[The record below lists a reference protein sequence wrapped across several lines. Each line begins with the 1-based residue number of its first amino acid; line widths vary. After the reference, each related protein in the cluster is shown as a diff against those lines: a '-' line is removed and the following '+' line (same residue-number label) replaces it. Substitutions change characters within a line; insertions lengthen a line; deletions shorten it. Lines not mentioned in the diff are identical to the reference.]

1 MQLETISDIREYS
14 KFIFNLYRDDEF
26 FKDNKTGLL
35 SVVCGAKSPF
45 RNNSVQKMVAVR
57 ESGRTLCQVV
67 FIIHKNSSE
76 LMSFA
81 FFEALSGQQEA
92 VLILIDNALEFAK
105 SHSASKIVFGLDG
118 HCNNSVG
125 YALESQGF
133 PSFGESYNK
142 AYYSDYFKDFSAVK
156 FVSFYDDIA
165 NVNSQVNKDLLVL
178 NRQISRS
185 INMQTISTTKEEQL
199 QTESMKT
206 TLEKQLRTDS
216 INTTKEEKPRTDNI
230 NTTKEEQLQTES
242 IELHKIENCNETN
255 TNHDNQN
262 YNMQTANIK
271 INDSNKIDIGF
282 MEKYFSDTL
291 NVSLEKSDFG
301 INGFKETMRRYTDL
315 NNCIFINHRYY
326 FKRDYEEDYDLFNSM
341 RPLLKNENLIFA
353 KRNGVDVGF
362 MLWYPDF
369 NCYVPKGKGAGIS
382 TFLKYRILKIS
393 PSIAKVVE
401 IGLVDSERN
410 SGLILMLFAKAIFY
424 ANKYKGIKKVTS
436 GWILD
441 ENTPSKNITKRYT
454 KNLNKEFVT
463 YEKVV

>member
-1 MQLETISDIREYS
+1 MHLETVSGIQEYE
-14 KFIFNLYRDDEF
+14 KFVIENYKDDEF

-35 SVVCGAKSPF
+35 SVVCGAKSTF

-57 ESGRTLCQVV
+57 KSGRTLCQAV

-81 FFEALSGQQEA
+81 FFEALSDQQEA
-92 VLILIDNALEFAK
+92 FLILIDNALEFAK
-105 SHSASKIVFGLDG
+105 SHCASKIVFGLDG

-125 YALESQGF
+125 YALASQDF

-142 AYYSDYFKDFSAVK
+142 AYYSDYFKEFNAVK

-178 NRQISRS
+178 NRQISR
-185 INMQTISTTKEEQL
+185 NMNL
-199 QTESMKT
+199 QT
-206 TLEKQLRTDS
+206 
-216 INTTKEEKPRTDNI
+216 INTTKENQPRTDILNI
-230 NTTKEEQLQTES
+230 HN
-242 IELHKIENCNETN
+242 IEHCNETSDRQ
-255 TNHDNQN
+255 DNQD
-262 YNMQTANIK
+262 YHTRIPKIK
-271 INDSNKIDIGF
+271 INDSSKIDISF
-282 MEKYFSDTL
+282 IEKLFNDTQ
-291 NVSLEKSDFG
+291 NVSLERADFG
-301 INGFKETMRRYTDL
+301 ISGFKKTMKRYTDL
-315 NNCIFINHRYY
+315 NNRIFISHRYY
-326 FKRDYEEDYDLFNSM
+326 FKREDEEDYDLFNSM

-362 MLWYPDF
+362 ILWYPDF
-369 NCYVPKGKGAGIS
+369 NGYVPKGKGAGIS

-424 ANKYKGIKKVTS
+424 ANKYKGIKKVSS

-454 KNLNKEFVT
+454 KKLNKEFAT
-463 YEKVV
+463 YEKDI